1 MRNFEDDYK
10 VVTDRTDHPDETNH
24 RVLLW
29 FPPWDYHGG
38 GVTRWYP
45 DQEAE
50 ADYHPVRVTSSRHY
64 TVIHSRSSFLPISK
78 MTKSKRPVTREM

>member
-1 MRNFEDDYK
+1 M
-10 VVTDRTDHPDETNH
+10 
-24 RVLLW
+24 
-29 FPPWDYHGG
+29 
-38 GVTRWYP
+38 TRWYP

-78 MTKSKRPVTREM
+78 MTKSKDPLHEKCESLRDTSN